1 MVDRS
6 AQAVTLRLRRW
17 AELSQDAPARPAV
30 DMSAPAVTARL
41 RELAEVS
48 ALCLRLAAI
57 GRDHALTGR

>member
-17 AELSQDAPARPAV
+17 AQLSRDAPARPSV

-48 ALCLRLAAI
+48 ALCQRLGDM
-57 GRDHALTGR
+57 GRDHALSGR